1 MIDRDARNRLLGV
14 IEDYMDDKC
23 VGDPFESQVGKIA
36 YTSRD
41 ETVSQIVD
49 WLENFSDDCLP
60 RRICVTR
67 HGWQLLNRFRLLL
80 ASDAEFEDIV
90 ERRRSVRQVLAACVL
105 IVSIIGWYCICFAN
119 GGMLLFGWSAV
130 LGGAAGSFLLLLWRK
145 HAWAKH
151 EPEPR
156 RPLGEPGDYGTFPF
170 DSLGEILALRRTVA
184 GFSCRKYRKEIAG
197 RDDRSLWERIWEAD
211 IRIFPRWCE
220 RVFAFPAAVSLM
232 VLMLPSLSL
241 AYVLISPF
249 LLIYQMLPETRRET
263 VLRLPG

>member
-23 VGDPFESQVGKIA
+23 VEDPFESQVGEIA
-36 YTSRD
+36 YASRD
-41 ETVSQIVD
+41 ETVGQIVG

-80 ASDAEFEDIV
+80 ASDAEFENVV

-105 IVSIIGWYCICFAN
+105 IVSVIGWCCVCFAN
-119 GGMLLFGWSAV
+119 DGMHLFGWSAV
-130 LGGAAGSFLLLLWRK
+130 LSGAAGSFLLFRWRDV
-145 HAWAKH
+145 AWAKH

-156 RPLGEPGDYGTFPF
+156 KPLGEPGDYETFPF
-170 DSLGEILALRRTVA
+170 DSLGEILSLRRTVA
-184 GFSCRKYRKEIAG
+184 GFACRKYRKEIAG
-197 RDDRSLWERIWEAD
+197 RDDRSLWERIVNSD
-211 IRIFPRWCE
+211 MPLPRWCE
-220 RVFAFPAAVSLM
+220 RVFAFPAAVLSR
-232 VLMLPSLSL
+232 VLMLPFMSI

-249 LLIYQMLPETRRET
+249 LLIHQMLPETRRET
-263 VLRLPG
+263 VLRLPR